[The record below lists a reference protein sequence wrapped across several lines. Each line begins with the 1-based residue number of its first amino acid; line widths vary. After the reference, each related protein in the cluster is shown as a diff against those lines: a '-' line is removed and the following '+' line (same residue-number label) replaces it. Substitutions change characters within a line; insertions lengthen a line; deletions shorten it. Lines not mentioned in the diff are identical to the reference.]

1 MFLTVNGVFK
11 RFINNTNNKQKT
23 TLQDFFLL
31 FFFFYRFMTYVR
43 KIYSR
48 WR

>member
-23 TLQDFFLL
+23 TLQDFF
-31 FFFFYRFMTYVR
+31 FFFYRFMTYVR